1 MQINLAFA
9 LAFFN
14 MVGTRGSRVLVVLYA
29 LQLGADPF
37 TIGALAATFA
47 LFPML
52 LSWPA
57 GRIADRFGPRWPL
70 TFGAAGSACGMLV
83 PSFLP
88 TMPAVFIAA
97 ALTGMSATFFSVAL
111 QNMVGALSTSASRA
125 RNFSNYT
132 MAISVANSV
141 GPLLAGFSLDRS
153 GHVLAFL
160 YVALC
165 LTVPVVLLAVW
176 GGMLPRPK
184 PATAPALNL
193 RQTLTNPDV
202 WPALAASSLA
212 QSGLDVFHFYIP
224 VYGAAQGLSA
234 SAIGVVISLCAVG
247 GFAARVVLPRLIAWL
262 NEEKVLAHALVLG
275 ALSLISAPFLHTA
288 PALSCMAFLF
298 GFGLNVSQPISMMIM
313 YARSPE
319 GRSGE
324 ALGVR
329 FAVDNVTKLC
339 GPVLFGL
346 IASALGV
353 AALFWINALML
364 GAGGLF
370 VGPAAGGGKKK
381 SKG

>member
-47 LFPML
+47 VFPTL

-70 TFGAAGSACGMLV
+70 TLGAAGGACGMLL
-83 PSFLP
+83 PSFMP
-88 TMPAVFIAA
+88 TLQAVFIAA
-97 ALTGMSATFFSVAL
+97 AMTGMSATFFSVAL
-111 QNMVGALSTSASRA
+111 QNMVGALSTSATRA

-132 MAISVANSV
+132 MAISVANSI
-141 GPLLAGFSLDRS
+141 GPLLAGFSLDRA

-165 LTVPVVLLAVW
+165 LMVPVVLLAIW
-176 GGMLPRPK
+176 GGMLPRPRSVS
-184 PATAPALNL
+184 APAMNV
-193 RQTLTNPDV
+193 RHTLANPGV
-202 WPALAASSLA
+202 WPVLVASSLA
-212 QSGLDVFHFYIP
+212 QSGLDICQFYIP
-224 VYGAAQGLSA
+224 VYGAALGLSA
-234 SAIGVVISLCAVG
+234 SAIGVVIALCAVG
-247 GFAARVVLPRLIAWL
+247 GFAARLILPRMIAWL
-262 NEEKVLAHALVLG
+262 NEERVLAYALVLG
-275 ALSLISAPFLHTA
+275 ALSLIAVPFLQTA
-288 PALSCMAFLF
+288 LALSCMAFVF
-298 GFGLNVSQPISMMIM
+298 GFGLNVSQPISMLIM

-329 FAVDNVTKLC
+329 FALDNVTKLC
-339 GPVLFGL
+339 GPLLFGL
-346 IASALGV
+346 IATALGV
-353 AALFWINALML
+353 AALFWLNALML
-364 GAGGLF
+364 GAGSFL
-370 VGPAAGGGKKK
+370 VRPAAGGR
-381 SKG
+381 KGEG